1 MTIYNVGLA
10 KCIGAGVQEELRE
23 DDCDQPGDSEHVGR
37 KHISKIGPP
46 EQTYPKDEAN
56 KPLKN
61 GKSSTNRSI
70 LVTYRTFIGSS
81 RGS

>member
-23 DDCDQPGDSEHVGR
+23 GDWDQPGDSKQGGR

-46 EQTYPKDEAN
+46 K
-56 KPLKN
+56 
-61 GKSSTNRSI
+61 
-70 LVTYRTFIGSS
+70 
-81 RGS
+81 